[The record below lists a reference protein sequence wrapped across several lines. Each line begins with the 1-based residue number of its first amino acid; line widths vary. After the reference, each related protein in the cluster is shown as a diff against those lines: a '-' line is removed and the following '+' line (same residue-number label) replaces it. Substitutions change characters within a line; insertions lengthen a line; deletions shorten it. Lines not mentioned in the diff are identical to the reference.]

1 MHPSRQAIWGY
12 IWKCTLGKSQT
23 NATNVIMPHLVQVIR
38 GHIWKHTVE
47 KNQINATNVIMPHL
61 RQAIWGHILKRT
73 VEKSQ
78 TNATNV
84 TMPHIAQA
92 IWGNIWKHT
101 VVQQMQPMW
110 FCILTSRQFQ
120 ETFDNAQKKKRNK
133 CNQLI
138 PQSSYT
144 LFLFWANQWFY
155 LVSLVQKI
163 GDPSGAHQFLAFLPI
178 FMAKNCPNLP

>member
-1 MHPSRQAIWGY
+1 ME
-12 IWKCTLGKSQT
+12 KSK
-23 NATNVIMPHLVQVIR
+23 TNVISVTMPL
-38 GHIWKHTVE
+38 
-47 KNQINATNVIMPHL
+47 L

-163 GDPSGAHQFLAFLPI
+163 GDPIFGLFAHFYGQKLPQSAI
-178 FMAKNCPNLP
+178 NEAYWAISRPGRSKLVDPGWI